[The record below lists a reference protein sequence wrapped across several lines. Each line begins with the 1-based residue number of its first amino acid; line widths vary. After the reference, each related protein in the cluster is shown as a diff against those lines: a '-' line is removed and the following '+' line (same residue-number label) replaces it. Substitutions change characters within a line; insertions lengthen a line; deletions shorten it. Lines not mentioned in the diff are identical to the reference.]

1 MNWKRLEGSP
11 SLHQEMAALTLDDG
25 RWVSIRRSIANG
37 NTYVLIDD
45 VWHYVTLDDIL
56 TDYLDVIEGETQ
68 LPGIRKDGIN

>member
-1 MNWKRLEGSP
+1 MIWKRLEGSP

-25 RWVSIRRSIANG
+25 RFVSIRRSIANG

-56 TDYLDVIEGETQ
+56 SDYLAVIEGDSHRQECLQ
-68 LPGIRKDGIN
+68 GGSH

>member
-1 MNWKRLEGSP
+1 MIWKRLEGYP

-25 RWVSIRRSIANG
+25 RFVSIRRSIANG

-56 TDYLDVIEGETQ
+56 ADYLAVVEGRR
-68 LPGIRKDGIN
+68 PPR

>member
-1 MNWKRLEGSP
+1 MEGSP

-25 RWVSIRRSIANG
+25 RWVSMRRSIANG

-56 TDYLDVIEGETQ
+56 TDYLDVIEGATQ
-68 LPGIRKDGIN
+68 LRGIRKDGIN

>member
-1 MNWKRLEGSP
+1 MIWKRLEGSP

-25 RWVSIRRSIANG
+25 RFVSIRRSIANG

-56 TDYLDVIEGETQ
+56 SDYLDVIEGDSHRQECLQ
-68 LPGIRKDGIN
+68 GGSH

>member
-25 RWVSIRRSIANG
+25 RWLSIRRSIANG
-37 NTYVLIDD
+37 NTHVLIDD

-56 TDYLDVIEGETQ
+56 TDYLDLIEGATQ
-68 LPGIRKDGIN
+68 LRGIHKDGVN

>member
-1 MNWKRLEGSP
+1 MIWKRLEGSP

-25 RWVSIRRSIANG
+25 RFVSIRRSIANG

-56 TDYLDVIEGETQ
+56 SDYLAVIEGDSHQHEGPQ
-68 LPGIRKDGIN
+68 GSSH

>member
-25 RWVSIRRSIANG
+25 RFVSIRRSIVNG

-45 VWHYVTLDDIL
+45 VWHFVTLDDIL
-56 TDYLDVIEGETQ
+56 NDYLAVIEGDTNQRELHQ
-68 LPGIRKDGIN
+68 GGNN

>member
-1 MNWKRLEGSP
+1 MIWKRLEGYP

-25 RWVSIRRSIANG
+25 RFVSIRRSIANG

-56 TDYLDVIEGETQ
+56 ADYLAVVEGHR
-68 LPGIRKDGIN
+68 PR

>member
-1 MNWKRLEGSP
+1 MIWKRLEGYP

-25 RWVSIRRSIANG
+25 RFVSIRRSIANG

-56 TDYLDVIEGETQ
+56 ADYLAVVEGRR
-68 LPGIRKDGIN
+68 PPPR

>member
-25 RWVSIRRSIANG
+25 RWVSIRRSVANG

-45 VWHYVTLDDIL
+45 VWHYVTLEDIL
-56 TDYLDVIEGETQ
+56 ADYLAVIEGG
-68 LPGIRKDGIN
+68 PIRQELHQGGNN

>member
-1 MNWKRLEGSP
+1 MIWKRLEGYP

-25 RWVSIRRSIANG
+25 RFVSIRRSIANG

-56 TDYLDVIEGETQ
+56 ADYLAVVEGR
-68 LPGIRKDGIN
+68 PRPR

>member
-68 LPGIRKDGIN
+68 LRGIRKDGIN

>member
-45 VWHYVTLDDIL
+45 VWHYATLDDIL